1 METPDKPDPVATPN
15 GAALSVSALR
25 AAAEKLSESDFD
37 HHSGEQL
44 GPYSG
49 GDCGVC
55 DVAADL
61 AFDAAREDAAFGGTK
76 GRD

>member
-1 METPDKPDPVATPN
+1 MATPDNTDTVATSN

-49 GDCGVC
+49 GDSGS

-61 AFDAAREDAAFGGTK
+61 AFDAAREDAAFGSVR